1 MTKLDFSQAKVQAV
15 GTAFWAM
22 SANVNTKT
30 KQQLEEEESIGQTSD
45 TSKTSNTQKPNDKTI
60 SPNDNEQTVIF
71 ADPTNGNLVKL
82 NLSNKNIEKLK
93 SHFSNEDF
101 YERKD
106 KTLRLN
112 GEAEAYV
119 SGWFGDIAYKREF
132 LKADTDN
139 DGKLSEG
146 EYQNTRNAFNG
157 HGELIGSGESIVSI
171 TEQITNSYVKS
182 SDTTDSRI
190 VNYSYGK
197 QRPDS
202 LDEEL
207 NITLEADGDFNSKM
221 SLLESYKTNKSNKY
235 KNLQEI
241 VLQHVRS
248 AFPNDQQVQNAIK
261 NTFGNID
268 DTSNTTQTDADLE
281 LLALQMRATQK
292 LLASNG
298 NENLLTAEERE
309 ALGTELSIIKQ
320 SFKRK
325 KELQEVKDEVVS
337 KTEETRFLDTV
348 G

>member
-1 MTKLDFSQAKVQAV
+1 MKLDFSQATVQSVGVAYISMKVA
-15 GTAFWAM
+15 
-22 SANVNTKT
+22 VNTKT

-132 LKADTDN
+132 LKADADN

-146 EYQNTRNAFNG
+146 EYQNTRNG
-157 HGELIGSGESIVSI
+157 YLTIGEAKGIGNKVLSVTETVTETYTTPHTKRPEQGESV
-171 TEQITNSYVKS
+171 EAM
-182 SDTTDSRI
+182 
-190 VNYSYGK
+190 
-197 QRPDS
+197 
-202 LDEEL
+202 LDFTL
-207 NITLEADGDFNSKM
+207 NADKNQDGQLSNM
-221 SLLESYKTNKSNKY
+221 EYLESIGGYR
-235 KNLQEI
+235 NLLIDNARKHLE
-241 VLQHVRS
+241 
-248 AFPNDQQVQNAIK
+248 NDPTLGKDYFSGGA
-261 NTFGNID
+261 
-268 DTSNTTQTDADLE
+268 QTDADLE

-298 NENLLTAEERE
+298 NENILTAEERE

>member
-1 MTKLDFSQAKVQAV
+1 MKLDFSQAKVQAV

-132 LKADTDN
+132 LKADADN

-146 EYQNTRNAFNG
+146 EYQNTRNG
-157 HGELIGSGESIVSI
+157 YLTIGEAKGIGNKVLSVTETVTETYTTPHTKRPEQGESV
-171 TEQITNSYVKS
+171 EAM
-182 SDTTDSRI
+182 
-190 VNYSYGK
+190 
-197 QRPDS
+197 
-202 LDEEL
+202 LDFKL
-207 NITLEADGDFNSKM
+207 NADKNQDGQLSNM
-221 SLLESYKTNKSNKY
+221 EYLESIGGYR
-235 KNLQEI
+235 NLLIDNARKHLE
-241 VLQHVRS
+241 
-248 AFPNDQQVQNAIK
+248 NDPTLGKDYFSGGA
-261 NTFGNID
+261 
-268 DTSNTTQTDADLE
+268 QTDADLE

-298 NENLLTAEERE
+298 NENILTAEERE

>member
-1 MTKLDFSQAKVQAV
+1 MKLDFSQAKVQAV

-132 LKADTDN
+132 LKADADN

-146 EYQNTRNAFNG
+146 EYQNTRNG
-157 HGELIGSGESIVSI
+157 YLTIGEAKGIGNKVLSVTETVTETYTTPHTKRPEQGESV
-171 TEQITNSYVKS
+171 EAM
-182 SDTTDSRI
+182 
-190 VNYSYGK
+190 
-197 QRPDS
+197 
-202 LDEEL
+202 LDFTL
-207 NITLEADGDFNSKM
+207 NADKNQDGQLSNM
-221 SLLESYKTNKSNKY
+221 EYLESIGGYR
-235 KNLQEI
+235 NLLIDNARKHLE
-241 VLQHVRS
+241 
-248 AFPNDQQVQNAIK
+248 NDPTLGKDYFSGGA
-261 NTFGNID
+261 
-268 DTSNTTQTDADLE
+268 QTDADLE

-325 KELQEVKDEVVS
+325 KELQDVKDEVVS

>member
-1 MTKLDFSQAKVQAV
+1 MPTIQAL
-15 GTAFWAM
+15 GTAFTAM
-22 SANVNTKT
+22 KVAVNTKT

-45 TSKTSNTQKPNDKTI
+45 TSKTSNTQKANDKTI

-132 LKADTDN
+132 LKADADN

-146 EYQNTRNAFNG
+146 EYQNTRNG
-157 HGELIGSGESIVSI
+157 YLTIGEAKGIGNKVLSVTETVTETYTTPHTKRPEQGESV
-171 TEQITNSYVKS
+171 EAM
-182 SDTTDSRI
+182 
-190 VNYSYGK
+190 
-197 QRPDS
+197 
-202 LDEEL
+202 LDFTL
-207 NITLEADGDFNSKM
+207 NADKNQDGQLSNM
-221 SLLESYKTNKSNKY
+221 EYLESIGGYR
-235 KNLQEI
+235 NLLIDNARKHLE
-241 VLQHVRS
+241 
-248 AFPNDQQVQNAIK
+248 NDPTLGKDYFSGGA
-261 NTFGNID
+261 
-268 DTSNTTQTDADLE
+268 QTDADLE

>member
-1 MTKLDFSQAKVQAV
+1 MTKLDFSQAKVQSV
-15 GTAFWAM
+15 GVAYTSMKVA
-22 SANVNTKT
+22 VNTKT

-132 LKADTDN
+132 LKADADN

-146 EYQNTRNAFNG
+146 EYQNTRNG
-157 HGELIGSGESIVSI
+157 YLTIGEAKGIGNKVLSVTETVTETYTSPHTKRPEQGKSVESMLDFTLNTDKNQDGQLSDMEYLESIGGYRNLLI
-171 TEQITNSYVKS
+171 DNARKHLENDPTL
-182 SDTTDSRI
+182 
-190 VNYSYGK
+190 GK
-197 QRPDS
+197 DYFS
-202 LDEEL
+202 GG
-207 NITLEADGDFNSKM
+207 A
-221 SLLESYKTNKSNKY
+221 
-235 KNLQEI
+235 
-241 VLQHVRS
+241 
-248 AFPNDQQVQNAIK
+248 
-261 NTFGNID
+261 
-268 DTSNTTQTDADLE
+268 QTDADLE

-298 NENLLTAEERE
+298 NENILTAEERE

>member
-1 MTKLDFSQAKVQAV
+1 MTKLDFSQAKVQSV
-15 GTAFWAM
+15 GVAYTSMKVA
-22 SANVNTKT
+22 VNTKT

-132 LKADTDN
+132 LKADADN

-146 EYQNTRNAFNG
+146 EYQNTRNG
-157 HGELIGSGESIVSI
+157 YLTIGEAKGIGNKVLSVTETVTETYTTPHTKRPEQGESVESMLDF
-171 TEQITNSYVKS
+171 TLNTDKNQDGQL
-182 SDTTDSRI
+182 SDME
-190 VNYSYGK
+190 Y
-197 QRPDS
+197 
-202 LDEEL
+202 
-207 NITLEADGDFNSKM
+207 
-221 SLLESYKTNKSNKY
+221 LESIGGY
-235 KNLQEI
+235 KNLLIDNARKHLE
-241 VLQHVRS
+241 
-248 AFPNDQQVQNAIK
+248 NDPTLGKDYFSGGA
-261 NTFGNID
+261 
-268 DTSNTTQTDADLE
+268 QTDADLE

-298 NENLLTAEERE
+298 NENILTAEERE

>member
-1 MTKLDFSQAKVQAV
+1 MKLDFSQAKVQAV

-146 EYQNTRNAFNG
+146 EYQNTRNG
-157 HGELIGSGESIVSI
+157 YLTIGEAKGIGNKVLSVTETVTETYTTPHTKRPEQGESV
-171 TEQITNSYVKS
+171 EAM
-182 SDTTDSRI
+182 
-190 VNYSYGK
+190 
-197 QRPDS
+197 
-202 LDEEL
+202 LDFTL
-207 NITLEADGDFNSKM
+207 NADKNQDGQLSNM
-221 SLLESYKTNKSNKY
+221 EYLESIGGYR
-235 KNLQEI
+235 NLLIDNARKHLE
-241 VLQHVRS
+241 
-248 AFPNDQQVQNAIK
+248 NDPTLGKDYFSGGA
-261 NTFGNID
+261 
-268 DTSNTTQTDADLE
+268 QTDADLE

-298 NENLLTAEERE
+298 NENILTAEERE

>member
-1 MTKLDFSQAKVQAV
+1 MPTIQAL
-15 GTAFWAM
+15 GTAFTAM
-22 SANVNTKT
+22 KVAVNTKT

-132 LKADTDN
+132 LKADADN

-146 EYQNTRNAFNG
+146 EYQNTRNG
-157 HGELIGSGESIVSI
+157 YLTIGEAKGIGNKVLSVTETVTETYTTPHTKRPEQGESVESMLDF
-171 TEQITNSYVKS
+171 TLNTDKNQDGQL
-182 SDTTDSRI
+182 SDME
-190 VNYSYGK
+190 Y
-197 QRPDS
+197 
-202 LDEEL
+202 
-207 NITLEADGDFNSKM
+207 
-221 SLLESYKTNKSNKY
+221 LESIGGYR
-235 KNLQEI
+235 NLLIDNARKHLE
-241 VLQHVRS
+241 
-248 AFPNDQQVQNAIK
+248 NDPTLGKDYFSGGA
-261 NTFGNID
+261 
-268 DTSNTTQTDADLE
+268 QTDADLE

-298 NENLLTAEERE
+298 NENILTAEERE

>member
-132 LKADTDN
+132 LKADADN

-146 EYQNTRNAFNG
+146 EYQNTRNG
-157 HGELIGSGESIVSI
+157 YLTIGEAKGIGNKVLSVTETVTETYTTPHTKRPEQGESVEAMLDFTLNADKNQDGQLSNMEYLESI
-171 TEQITNSYVKS
+171 GGYRNLLIDNARKHLDNINQ
-182 SDTTDSRI
+182 DDS
-190 VNYSYGK
+190 
-197 QRPDS
+197 PF
-202 LDEEL
+202 
-207 NITLEADGDFNSKM
+207 ADKTAETIKL
-221 SLLESYKTNKSNKY
+221 LLEKSNNKEA
-235 KNLQEI
+235 Q
-241 VLQHVRS
+241 
-248 AFPNDQQVQNAIK
+248 
-261 NTFGNID
+261 
-268 DTSNTTQTDADLE
+268 
-281 LLALQMRATQK
+281 RATQK

>member
-1 MTKLDFSQAKVQAV
+1 MKLDFSQAKVQAV

-146 EYQNTRNAFNG
+146 EYRETRNGFLGVGEDLLNFANG
-157 HGELIGSGESIVSI
+157 KINIVASTESIEKTYVRTAEEKSRKGTVRYNDDYKADSIESELNTTIRIDADVGSTITLDEAYKASSKNAGLSVSQVVTRHI
-171 TEQITNSYVKS
+171 GEY
-182 SDTTDSRI
+182 
-190 VNYSYGK
+190 YGK
-197 QRPDS
+197 
-202 LDEEL
+202 
-207 NITLEADGDFNSKM
+207 NEANS
-221 SLLESYKTNKSNKY
+221 
-235 KNLQEI
+235 
-241 VLQHVRS
+241 
-248 AFPNDQQVQNAIK
+248 
-261 NTFGNID
+261 
-268 DTSNTTQTDADLE
+268 SNTTQTDADLE

-325 KELQEVKDEVVS
+325 KELQDVKDEVVS

>member
-1 MTKLDFSQAKVQAV
+1 MTKLDFSQAKVQSV
-15 GTAFWAM
+15 GVAYTSMKVA
-22 SANVNTKT
+22 VNTKT

-132 LKADTDN
+132 LKADADN

-146 EYQNTRNAFNG
+146 EYQNTRNG
-157 HGELIGSGESIVSI
+157 YLTIGEAKGIGNKVLSVTETVTETYTTPHTKRPEQGESV
-171 TEQITNSYVKS
+171 EAM
-182 SDTTDSRI
+182 
-190 VNYSYGK
+190 
-197 QRPDS
+197 
-202 LDEEL
+202 LDFTL
-207 NITLEADGDFNSKM
+207 NADKNQDGQLSNM
-221 SLLESYKTNKSNKY
+221 EYLESIGGYR
-235 KNLQEI
+235 NLLIDNARKHLE
-241 VLQHVRS
+241 
-248 AFPNDQQVQNAIK
+248 NDPTLGKDYFSGGA
-261 NTFGNID
+261 
-268 DTSNTTQTDADLE
+268 QTDADLE

>member
-1 MTKLDFSQAKVQAV
+1 MLDLLAPLIGVEGTNMPTIQAL
-15 GTAFWAM
+15 GTAFTAM
-22 SANVNTKT
+22 KVAVNTKT

-132 LKADTDN
+132 LKADADN

-146 EYQNTRNAFNG
+146 EYQNTRNG
-157 HGELIGSGESIVSI
+157 YLTIGEAKGIGNKVLSVTETVTETYTTPHTKRPEQGESVESMLDF
-171 TEQITNSYVKS
+171 TLNTDKNQDGQL
-182 SDTTDSRI
+182 SDME
-190 VNYSYGK
+190 Y
-197 QRPDS
+197 
-202 LDEEL
+202 
-207 NITLEADGDFNSKM
+207 
-221 SLLESYKTNKSNKY
+221 LESIGGY
-235 KNLQEI
+235 KNLLIDNARKHLE
-241 VLQHVRS
+241 
-248 AFPNDQQVQNAIK
+248 NDPTLGKDYFSGGA
-261 NTFGNID
+261 
-268 DTSNTTQTDADLE
+268 QTDADLE

-298 NENLLTAEERE
+298 NENILTAEERE

>member
-1 MTKLDFSQAKVQAV
+1 MTKLDFSQAKVQSV
-15 GTAFWAM
+15 GVAYTSM
-22 SANVNTKT
+22 KVTVNTKT

-132 LKADTDN
+132 LKADADN

-146 EYQNTRNAFNG
+146 EYQNTRNG
-157 HGELIGSGESIVSI
+157 YSGVGEAKGIGNKVLSVTETVTETYTTPHTKRPEQGESV
-171 TEQITNSYVKS
+171 EAM
-182 SDTTDSRI
+182 
-190 VNYSYGK
+190 
-197 QRPDS
+197 
-202 LDEEL
+202 LDFTL
-207 NITLEADGDFNSKM
+207 NADKNQDGQLSNM
-221 SLLESYKTNKSNKY
+221 EYLESIGGYR
-235 KNLQEI
+235 NLLIDNARKHLE
-241 VLQHVRS
+241 
-248 AFPNDQQVQNAIK
+248 NDPTLGKDYFSGGA
-261 NTFGNID
+261 
-268 DTSNTTQTDADLE
+268 QTDADLE

-298 NENLLTAEERE
+298 NENILTAEERE

>member
-1 MTKLDFSQAKVQAV
+1 MPTIQAL
-15 GTAFWAM
+15 GTAFTAM
-22 SANVNTKT
+22 KVAVNTKT

-132 LKADTDN
+132 LKADADN

-146 EYQNTRNAFNG
+146 EYRETRNGFLGVGEDFLNFANG
-157 HGELIGSGESIVSI
+157 KINIIASTESIEKTYVRTAEEKSRKGTVRYNDDYKADSIESELNTTIRIDADVGSTITLDEAYKASSKNAGLSVSQVVTRHI
-171 TEQITNSYVKS
+171 GEYYSKNEVNS
-182 SDTTDSRI
+182 SD
-190 VNYSYGK
+190 
-197 QRPDS
+197 
-202 LDEEL
+202 
-207 NITLEADGDFNSKM
+207 
-221 SLLESYKTNKSNKY
+221 
-235 KNLQEI
+235 
-241 VLQHVRS
+241 
-248 AFPNDQQVQNAIK
+248 
-261 NTFGNID
+261 
-268 DTSNTTQTDADLE
+268 TTQTDADLE

-298 NENLLTAEERE
+298 NENILTAEERE

>member
-1 MTKLDFSQAKVQAV
+1 MKLDFSQAKVQAV

-132 LKADTDN
+132 LKADADN

-146 EYQNTRNAFNG
+146 EYRETRNGFNG
-157 HGELIGSGESIVSI
+157 KGEDLLMLSKGHISVLESKESVDEKGIYVKVFDESTRAGMVRYNDDYTVNSMDDELNTTIRIDKNFNSEIELSEAYKASEKNKNLSTEDIIVKHISAYYGLSATKASALSGQSNNMFQPLYDFVSKISKKMKLSIDELSGE
-171 TEQITNSYVKS
+171 
-182 SDTTDSRI
+182 
-190 VNYSYGK
+190 
-197 QRPDS
+197 
-202 LDEEL
+202 
-207 NITLEADGDFNSKM
+207 EAK
-221 SLLESYKTNKSNKY
+221 
-235 KNLQEI
+235 
-241 VLQHVRS
+241 R
-248 AFPNDQQVQNAIK
+248 
-261 NTFGNID
+261 
-268 DTSNTTQTDADLE
+268 
-281 LLALQMRATQK
+281 ALQK
-292 LLASNG
+292 LLSSNG
-298 NENLLTAEERE
+298 DESVLSAEEKE
-309 ALGTELSIIKQ
+309 ALGAELKAIQ
-320 SFKRK
+320 KRIEST
-325 KELQEVKDEVVS
+325 KELQDVIS
-337 KTEETRFLDTV
+337 
-348 G
+348 

>member
-1 MTKLDFSQAKVQAV
+1 MPTIQAI
-15 GTAFWAM
+15 GTAFTAM
-22 SANVNTKT
+22 KVTVNTKT

-132 LKADTDN
+132 LKADADN

-146 EYQNTRNAFNG
+146 EYQNTRNG
-157 HGELIGSGESIVSI
+157 YLTIGEAKGIGNKVLSVTETVTETYTTPHTKRPEQGESVESMLDF
-171 TEQITNSYVKS
+171 TLNTDKNQDGQL
-182 SDTTDSRI
+182 SDME
-190 VNYSYGK
+190 Y
-197 QRPDS
+197 
-202 LDEEL
+202 
-207 NITLEADGDFNSKM
+207 
-221 SLLESYKTNKSNKY
+221 LESIGGY
-235 KNLQEI
+235 KNLLIDNARKHLE
-241 VLQHVRS
+241 
-248 AFPNDQQVQNAIK
+248 NDPTLGK
-261 NTFGNID
+261 DYFSGG
-268 DTSNTTQTDADLE
+268 TQTDADLE

-325 KELQEVKDEVVS
+325 KELQEIKDEVVS

>member
-1 MTKLDFSQAKVQAV
+1 M
-15 GTAFWAM
+15 
-22 SANVNTKT
+22 
-30 KQQLEEEESIGQTSD
+30 
-45 TSKTSNTQKPNDKTI
+45 
-60 SPNDNEQTVIF
+60 
-71 ADPTNGNLVKL
+71 
-82 NLSNKNIEKLK
+82 
-93 SHFSNEDF
+93 
-101 YERKD
+101 
-106 KTLRLN
+106 
-112 GEAEAYV
+112 
-119 SGWFGDIAYKREF
+119 
-132 LKADTDN
+132 
-139 DGKLSEG
+139 
-146 EYQNTRNAFNG
+146 
-157 HGELIGSGESIVSI
+157 SI

-268 DTSNTTQTDADLE
+268 DTSDTTQTDADLE

>member
-1 MTKLDFSQAKVQAV
+1 MTKLDFSQAKVQSV
-15 GTAFWAM
+15 GVAYTSM
-22 SANVNTKT
+22 KVTVNTKT

-132 LKADTDN
+132 LKADADN

-146 EYQNTRNAFNG
+146 EYQNTRNG
-157 HGELIGSGESIVSI
+157 YLTIGEAKGIGNKVLSVTETVTETYTTPHTKRPEQGESV
-171 TEQITNSYVKS
+171 EAM
-182 SDTTDSRI
+182 
-190 VNYSYGK
+190 
-197 QRPDS
+197 
-202 LDEEL
+202 LDFTL
-207 NITLEADGDFNSKM
+207 NADKNQDGQLSNM
-221 SLLESYKTNKSNKY
+221 EYLESIGGY
-235 KNLQEI
+235 KNLLIDNARKHLE
-241 VLQHVRS
+241 
-248 AFPNDQQVQNAIK
+248 NDPTLGKDYFSGGA
-261 NTFGNID
+261 
-268 DTSNTTQTDADLE
+268 QTDADLE

-298 NENLLTAEERE
+298 NENILTAEERE

>member
-1 MTKLDFSQAKVQAV
+1 MPTIQAL
-15 GTAFWAM
+15 GTAFTAM
-22 SANVNTKT
+22 KVAVNTKT

-45 TSKTSNTQKPNDKTI
+45 TSKTSNTQKANDKTI

-132 LKADTDN
+132 LKADADN

-146 EYQNTRNAFNG
+146 EYQNTRNG
-157 HGELIGSGESIVSI
+157 YLTIGEAKGIGNKVLSVTETVTETYTTPHTKRPEQGESVESMLDF
-171 TEQITNSYVKS
+171 TLNTDKNQDGQL
-182 SDTTDSRI
+182 SDME
-190 VNYSYGK
+190 Y
-197 QRPDS
+197 
-202 LDEEL
+202 
-207 NITLEADGDFNSKM
+207 
-221 SLLESYKTNKSNKY
+221 LESIGGYR
-235 KNLQEI
+235 NLLIDNARKHLE
-241 VLQHVRS
+241 
-248 AFPNDQQVQNAIK
+248 NDPTLGKDYFSGGA
-261 NTFGNID
+261 
-268 DTSNTTQTDADLE
+268 QTDADLE

>member
-1 MTKLDFSQAKVQAV
+1 MTGS
-15 GTAFWAM
+15 
-22 SANVNTKT
+22 
-30 KQQLEEEESIGQTSD
+30 SD
-45 TSKTSNTQKPNDKTI
+45 VCSSD
-60 SPNDNEQTVIF
+60 
-71 ADPTNGNLVKL
+71 L

-132 LKADTDN
+132 LEADTDN

-146 EYQNTRNAFNG
+146 EYQDTRNGYSGVGEAKGIGNKVLSVTETVTETYTVPNTRRPK
-157 HGELIGSGESIVSI
+157 ESESIES
-171 TEQITNSYVKS
+171 
-182 SDTTDSRI
+182 
-190 VNYSYGK
+190 
-197 QRPDS
+197 
-202 LDEEL
+202 EL
-207 NITLEADGDFNSKM
+207 NFNLEANEDFDSN
-221 SLLESYKTNKSNKY
+221 LTNK
-235 KNLQEI
+235 EI
-241 VLQHVRS
+241 MIGMGLDYRS
-248 AFPNDQQVQNAIK
+248 LFIQNARK
-261 NTFGNID
+261 HLENDPTLGKDYFSGGA
-268 DTSNTTQTDADLE
+268 QTDADLE

-298 NENLLTAEERE
+298 NENILTAEERE

-325 KELQEVKDEVVS
+325 KELQEVKDEVVA

>member
-1 MTKLDFSQAKVQAV
+1 MKLDFSQAKVQAV

-132 LKADTDN
+132 LKADADN

-146 EYQNTRNAFNG
+146 EYQNTRNG
-157 HGELIGSGESIVSI
+157 YLTIGEAKGIGNKVLSVTETVTETYTTPHTKRPEQGESVESMLDF
-171 TEQITNSYVKS
+171 TLNTDKNQDGQL
-182 SDTTDSRI
+182 SDME
-190 VNYSYGK
+190 Y
-197 QRPDS
+197 
-202 LDEEL
+202 
-207 NITLEADGDFNSKM
+207 
-221 SLLESYKTNKSNKY
+221 LESIGGY
-235 KNLQEI
+235 KNLLIDNARKHLE
-241 VLQHVRS
+241 
-248 AFPNDQQVQNAIK
+248 NDPTLGKDYFSGGA
-261 NTFGNID
+261 
-268 DTSNTTQTDADLE
+268 QTDADLE

-298 NENLLTAEERE
+298 NENILTAEERE

>member
-1 MTKLDFSQAKVQAV
+1 MPTIQAL
-15 GTAFWAM
+15 GTAFTAM
-22 SANVNTKT
+22 KVAVNTKT

-132 LKADTDN
+132 LKADADN

-146 EYQNTRNAFNG
+146 EYQNTRNG
-157 HGELIGSGESIVSI
+157 YLTIGEAKGIGNKVLSVTETVTETYTTPHTKRPEQGESV
-171 TEQITNSYVKS
+171 EAM
-182 SDTTDSRI
+182 
-190 VNYSYGK
+190 
-197 QRPDS
+197 
-202 LDEEL
+202 LDFTL
-207 NITLEADGDFNSKM
+207 NADKNQDGQLSNM
-221 SLLESYKTNKSNKY
+221 EYLESIGGYR
-235 KNLQEI
+235 NLLIDNARKHLE
-241 VLQHVRS
+241 
-248 AFPNDQQVQNAIK
+248 NDPTLGKDYFSGGA
-261 NTFGNID
+261 
-268 DTSNTTQTDADLE
+268 QTDADLE

-325 KELQEVKDEVVS
+325 KELQDVKDEVVS

>member
-1 MTKLDFSQAKVQAV
+1 MTKLDFSQAKVQSV
-15 GTAFWAM
+15 GVAYTSMKVA
-22 SANVNTKT
+22 VNTKT

-132 LKADTDN
+132 LKADADN

-146 EYQNTRNAFNG
+146 EYQNTRNG
-157 HGELIGSGESIVSI
+157 YLTIGEAKGIGNKVLSVTETVTETYTTPHTKRPEQGESVEAMLDF
-171 TEQITNSYVKS
+171 TLNADKNQDGQL
-182 SDTTDSRI
+182 SDME
-190 VNYSYGK
+190 Y
-197 QRPDS
+197 
-202 LDEEL
+202 
-207 NITLEADGDFNSKM
+207 
-221 SLLESYKTNKSNKY
+221 LESIGGYR
-235 KNLQEI
+235 NLLIDNARKHLE
-241 VLQHVRS
+241 
-248 AFPNDQQVQNAIK
+248 NDPTLGKDYFSGGA
-261 NTFGNID
+261 
-268 DTSNTTQTDADLE
+268 QTDADLE

>member
-1 MTKLDFSQAKVQAV
+1 MPTIQAL
-15 GTAFWAM
+15 GTAFTAM
-22 SANVNTKT
+22 KVAVNTKT

-132 LKADTDN
+132 LKADADN
-139 DGKLSEG
+139 DGKLSDG
-146 EYQNTRNAFNG
+146 EYQNTRNG
-157 HGELIGSGESIVSI
+157 YLTIGEAKGIGNKVLSVTETVTETYTTPHTKRPEQGESVESMLDF
-171 TEQITNSYVKS
+171 TLN
-182 SDTTDSRI
+182 TDK
-190 VNYSYGK
+190 N
-197 QRPDS
+197 Q
-202 LDEEL
+202 
-207 NITLEADGDFNSKM
+207 DGQLSNM
-221 SLLESYKTNKSNKY
+221 EYLESIGGYR
-235 KNLQEI
+235 NLLIDNARKHLE
-241 VLQHVRS
+241 
-248 AFPNDQQVQNAIK
+248 NDPTLGKDYFSGGA
-261 NTFGNID
+261 
-268 DTSNTTQTDADLE
+268 QTDADLE

>member
-1 MTKLDFSQAKVQAV
+1 MKLDFSQAKVQAV

-132 LKADTDN
+132 LKADADN

-146 EYQNTRNAFNG
+146 EYQNTRNG
-157 HGELIGSGESIVSI
+157 YLTIGEAKGIGNKVLSVTETVTETYTAPNTRRPKESESIES
-171 TEQITNSYVKS
+171 
-182 SDTTDSRI
+182 
-190 VNYSYGK
+190 
-197 QRPDS
+197 
-202 LDEEL
+202 EL
-207 NITLEADGDFNSKM
+207 NFNLEANEDFDSN
-221 SLLESYKTNKSNKY
+221 LTNK
-235 KNLQEI
+235 EI
-241 VLQHVRS
+241 MIGMGLDYRS
-248 AFPNDQQVQNAIK
+248 LFIQNARK
-261 NTFGNID
+261 HLENDPTLGKDYFSGGA
-268 DTSNTTQTDADLE
+268 QTDADLE

-298 NENLLTAEERE
+298 NENILTAEERE

>member
-1 MTKLDFSQAKVQAV
+1 MKLDFSQAKVQAV

-132 LKADTDN
+132 LKADADN

-146 EYQNTRNAFNG
+146 EYQNTRNG
-157 HGELIGSGESIVSI
+157 YLTIGEAKGIGNKVLSVTETVTETYTTPHTKRPEQGESVESMLDF
-171 TEQITNSYVKS
+171 TLN
-182 SDTTDSRI
+182 TDK
-190 VNYSYGK
+190 N
-197 QRPDS
+197 Q
-202 LDEEL
+202 
-207 NITLEADGDFNSKM
+207 DGQLSNM
-221 SLLESYKTNKSNKY
+221 EYLESIGGYR
-235 KNLQEI
+235 NLLIDNARKHLE
-241 VLQHVRS
+241 
-248 AFPNDQQVQNAIK
+248 NDPTLGKDYFSGGA
-261 NTFGNID
+261 
-268 DTSNTTQTDADLE
+268 QTDADLE

-298 NENLLTAEERE
+298 NENILTAEERE